1 LLKWHCES
9 KVSSI
14 EKDRNNG
21 VQEWQGNRNP
31 FVDYPGF
38 VETIFGACP
47 NGSVHS
53 VDTLNPENSNN
64 GGDGSTTQPSQPV
77 TTLPIDE
84 NTCEEDGT
92 CISPDISIPP
102 LIRPITKENVYQQI
116 WDADQNGNG
125 IPAILSADTVTPRDK
140 GYVIVNETPN
150 FNPDTKVFPEVV
162 IPENKLSTYTK
173 FKDLI
178 NNYFIDEDKKEDAF
192 NETEK
197 NEINTFIEAIYDT
210 QPMKIAREYLDPSQ
224 SDEDWKNSIKEKWF
238 TAFGSNDRSG
248 FEHVL
253 VGENSGSLNNI
264 GGYHFWYKYYIDDN
278 GQGNI
283 DGKDTIDYLG
293 AAYDWGRK
301 NTEGRKVPEV
311 VTLKFKWTPEDE
323 ATKEK
328 FDLEKPVGG
337 FWVGCSPEGLI
348 ALGMARFKEAT
359 KGVTVIVINDV
370 EYDLKLSTDI
380 DRSNGRNRGRTD
392 DKFISTF
399 YPIFNRI
406 IEPSAGS
413 VVIVAALVNPG
424 PDLKDEGNERVTL
437 KNLSPITVDIRN
449 WKIVDKNGGEFELS
463 TTGLTK
469 IEAGQEQIIT
479 LSGKGGKP
487 AQLGNSKGGKII
499 LKDGNGDVIDEVS
512 YTRGQ
517 AKEGIE
523 VKF

>member
-1 LLKWHCES
+1 MGEAMTGVDLSMCLL
-9 KVSSI
+9 
-14 EKDRNNG
+14 EKTLD
-21 VQEWQGNRNP
+21 
-31 FVDYPGF
+31 
-38 VETIFGACP
+38 VE
-47 NGSVHS
+47 
-53 VDTLNPENSNN
+53 
-64 GGDGSTTQPSQPV
+64 
-77 TTLPIDE
+77 
-84 NTCEEDGT
+84 
-92 CISPDISIPP
+92 
-102 LIRPITKENVYQQI
+102 K
-116 WDADQNGNG
+116 
-125 IPAILSADTVTPRDK
+125 
-140 GYVIVNETPN
+140 
-150 FNPDTKVFPEVV
+150 
-162 IPENKLSTYTK
+162 
-173 FKDLI
+173 
-178 NNYFIDEDKKEDAF
+178 
-192 NETEK
+192 
-197 NEINTFIEAIYDT
+197 
-210 QPMKIAREYLDPSQ
+210 
-224 SDEDWKNSIKEKWF
+224 
-238 TAFGSNDRSG
+238 
-248 FEHVL
+248 
-253 VGENSGSLNNI
+253 NNI

-301 NTEGRKVPEV
+301 NTEGRKVPDV

-469 IEAGQEQIIT
+469 IEAGQEQIIA